1 MGDRH
6 RSGQLLLRQASA
18 ELSPALQPF
27 LPLETQLP
35 RGHRLF
41 MARARVGK
49 GLSPPRAVKHR
60 VGERLRGC

>member
-6 RSGQLLLRQASA
+6 RSGQLLVRQASA

-49 GLSPPRAVKHR
+49 GLSPPRAVQHR
-60 VGERLRGC
+60 VRGRLQGC